1 MCWALLCSIQVSFQV
16 QVGPKMGVF
25 LVKNSQN
32 ERMPYWPKKSTWKLD
47 NGPKHTPSNWERCV
61 GHLYAPSRWLSMSR
75 WVQKWVLFGWIDRM
89 PYWAKQS
96 TWKLDNGP
104 QKTPQAMGI
113 VMLCKCC
120 TRFSGRLSVYFE
132 VYVVCGNVT
141 QWTAIP
147 ILMVV
152 DPILHLRKEAR
163 ALIIGFS
170 CLGGG

>member
-1 MCWALLCSIQVSFQV
+1 MCWALLWPIQVSFQV

-32 ERMPYWPKKSTWKLD
+32 ERMPYWPKNQPGNWIMGQNTLQAIGKDVLGTYTPHPGDFPCPGGSKNGCFLVKLTGCHIEQ
-47 NGPKHTPSNWERCV
+47 NNQPGNWIMGPN
-61 GHLYAPSRWLSMSR
+61 
-75 WVQKWVLFGWIDRM
+75 
-89 PYWAKQS
+89 
-96 TWKLDNGP
+96 
-104 QKTPQAMGI
+104 TPQAMGI
-113 VMLCKCC
+113 VMLGKCC